1 MNALESM
8 RMAFQGVMTN
18 RLRSLLTM
26 LGITIGV
33 AAVIIL
39 VSVGHG
45 SAVAVQQRIE
55 NLGTNILSVSP
66 GGFGGF
72 GGGGAQRGTRSQVV
86 PADQQ
91 GRFRARG
98 RGVRSRHQVGDPRRP
113 GTVGHD
119 HLQRHQLQP
128 RPVPRHHGIL

>member
-1 MNALESM
+1 MSVLESL
-8 RMAFQGVMTN
+8 RMAVQGVMTN

-39 VSVGHG
+39 VAVGHG

-55 NLGTNILSVSP
+55 SLGTNILTVSP

-72 GGGGAQRGTRSQVV
+72 GGGGASEA
-86 PADQQ
+86 P
-91 GRFRARG
+91 RAR
-98 RGVRSRHQVGDPRRP
+98 SPS
-113 GTVGHD
+113 
-119 HLQRHQLQP
+119 
-128 RPVPRHHGIL
+128 